1 MCGIAGMIGEI
12 PSRKVLEQMQNT
24 MRRRGPDQKG
34 VWVKHGTALL
44 HNRLAVIDIEGGRQP
59 MQREHAVI
67 VYNGELYNTAEV
79 RTDLA
84 KQGYVFSTHSDTE
97 VVLTAYLA
105 WGEACLERLNGIYAF
120 AVWDMQKQELF
131 FARDRIGVK
140 PFFFTE
146 KNGTFFQPPEGTC
159 QRGNCPSTAETFAS
173 GMEKFR
179 FFAKRPKFSEHDF
192 HFCWKRK
199 KRKTLRTKRQD
210 FLENLCRCAKIL
222 TFNDRPKAA
231 ASGQTYDLR
240 SGKKWIT

>member
-1 MCGIAGMIGEI
+1 
-12 PSRKVLEQMQNT
+12 
-24 MRRRGPDQKG
+24 MR
-34 VWVKHGTALL
+34 
-44 HNRLAVIDIEGGRQP
+44 
-59 MQREHAVI
+59 REHAVI

-146 KNGTFFQPPEGTC
+146 KNGTFL
-159 QRGNCPSTAETFAS
+159 FAS
-173 GMEKFR
+173 EI
-179 FFAKRPKFSEHDF
+179 
-192 HFCWKRK
+192 
-199 KRKTLRTKRQD
+199 KTLLAHPDISAEIDGNGISELVLLVWILYSAICAFTITSAEVRAGR
-210 FLENLCRCAKIL
+210 FLYFRK
-222 TFNDRPKAA
+222 
-231 ASGQTYDLR
+231 DLP
-240 SGKKWIT
+240 IPYCP

>member
-1 MCGIAGMIGEI
+1 M
-12 PSRKVLEQMQNT
+12 RNT

-59 MQREHAVI
+59 MRREHAVI

-146 KNGTFFQPPEGTC
+146 KNGTFL
-159 QRGNCPSTAETFAS
+159 FAS
-173 GMEKFR
+173 EI
-179 FFAKRPKFSEHDF
+179 
-192 HFCWKRK
+192 
-199 KRKTLRTKRQD
+199 KTLLAHPDISAEIDGNGISELVLLGPGERR
-210 FLENLCRCAKIL
+210 
-222 TFNDRPKAA
+222 AA
-231 ASGQTYDLR
+231 ACCAACERFLPVGAARIRTEQGFGCGSIGIWRIR
-240 SGKKWIT
+240 STPIPNKKP